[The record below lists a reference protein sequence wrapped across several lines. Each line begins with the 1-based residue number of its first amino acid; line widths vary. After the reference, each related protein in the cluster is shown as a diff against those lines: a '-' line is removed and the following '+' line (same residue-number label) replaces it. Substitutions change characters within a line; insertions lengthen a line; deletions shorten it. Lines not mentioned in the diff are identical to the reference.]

1 MKNLFIISEEE
12 KERILNI
19 HESATKRQYL
29 KEDVVTITDNDKNYD
44 YQKNGQTYFFRVKPT
59 STDKRALKYKDGN
72 WHQATFGA
80 IDAIKQLFDKKPM
93 GTQKQV
99 QSQQKQVQTP
109 QKPVTSTTPS
119 DAAVKTAST
128 GQQTIEKP
136 TTQTNQTIPQTIKSP
151 DGTQTQTNQQSG
163 GNDFS
168 EVDLNSI
175 IG

>member
-29 KEDVVTITDNDKNYD
+29 KEEVVTITDNDKNYD

-80 IDAIKQLFDKKPM
+80 INAIKALFDKKPM
-93 GTQKQV
+93 GTQKQA
-99 QSQQKQVQTP
+99 QPQQKQAQPQQKQVQP
-109 QKPVTSTTPS
+109 QQKPVTPTTPS
-119 DAAVKTAST
+119 DAAIKTA
-128 GQQTIEKP
+128 
-136 TTQTNQTIPQTIKSP
+136 TTSQQTIPQTIKSP
-151 DGTQTQTNQQSG
+151 DNTQTQNKEQSG
-163 GNDFS
+163 GNSFS
-168 EVDLNSI
+168 ETDLNNI
-175 IG
+175 IA

>member
-12 KERILNI
+12 RKRILDI

-29 KEDVVTITDNDKNYD
+29 KEEVITITDNDKNYD
-44 YQKNGQTYFFRVKPT
+44 YQKNGETYFFKVKPT
-59 STDKRALKYKDGN
+59 ATDKRALKYKDGN

-80 IDAIKQLFDKKPM
+80 IDAIKKLFDKKPM

-99 QSQQKQVQTP
+99 QPQ
-109 QKPVTSTTPS
+109 QKPVTPTTPS

-128 GQQTIEKP
+128 NQQTLEKP
-136 TTQTNQTIPQTIKSP
+136 TTQTIPQTIKSP
-151 DGTQTQTNQQSG
+151 DNTQTQDKQQSS

-168 EVDLNSI
+168 EIDLNSI
-175 IG
+175 VG